1 MHHILAVTVVE
12 REKDLFEN
20 LGGHLLA
27 EELSLNDA
35 IEELA
40 ASAQLSDEVD
50 VLLVLEVLIKFDN
63 VRMV

>member
-1 MHHILAVTVVE
+1 MHYIFAVTVVE

-35 IEELA
+35 VEELA
-40 ASAQLSDEVD
+40 ASAQPRESYGKSALTQ
-50 VLLVLEVLIKFDN
+50 
-63 VRMV
+63 